1 METDHR
7 LEMRP
12 SERRPS
18 GALAFAARAAS
29 CLMLAGL
36 LVGCAASSPAEP
48 IPLPDPPTSK
58 PGPDQPKEGGK
69 GWKPVTG

>member
-58 PGPDQPKEGGK
+58 PGPDQPTEGEKE
-69 GWKPVTG
+69 WKPVTG